1 MEQRIAFLEKQ
12 GAEKDALIHA
22 VVKERDTAV
31 QERHT
36 AVQERDTA
44 VQEMNE
50 KDAVIASLQ
59 DALHGQGISSP
70 HPTATI
76 TI

>member
-22 VVKERDTAV
+22 VVKERD
-31 QERHT
+31 T